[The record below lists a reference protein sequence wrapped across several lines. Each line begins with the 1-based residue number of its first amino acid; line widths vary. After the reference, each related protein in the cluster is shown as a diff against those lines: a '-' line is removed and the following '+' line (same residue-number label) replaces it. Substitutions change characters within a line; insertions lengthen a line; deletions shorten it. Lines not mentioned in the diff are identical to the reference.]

1 MSDILKTAAIQL
13 DISWSSKEENMHK
26 VFDALSSLQ
35 SYIDIAVLPEMFTT
49 GFICVPDDARRLAE
63 PMDGM
68 TLNTLRQWS
77 QKFGMALCGSFIAL
91 EDDRVYN
98 RAFFIDPSGDEYYYD
113 KHHLFSISGED
124 DAYSPGTEIMPI
136 FNFKGWNI
144 SMAVCFDLRFPAW
157 LRNNNVT
164 PYDLLIIMSNWP
176 DSRVYA
182 WKHLLIA
189 RAIENQAYVLG
200 CNRSGSDNYGV
211 YSGASMIIDPKGRP
225 IQQAVDDN
233 LCTGELSRS
242 DLEIFRKKFPVLNE
256 TDRFRFSI

>member
-1 MSDILKTAAIQL
+1 MSEVLKTAAVQL
-13 DISWSSKEENMHK
+13 DISWASKEENMSK
-26 VFDALSSLQ
+26 ALDALSSLPAD
-35 SYIDIAVLPEMFTT
+35 IDIAVLPEMFTT
-49 GFICVPDDARRLAE
+49 GFICAPDEARLLAE
-63 PMDGM
+63 PVDGTTM
-68 TLNTLRQWS
+68 NELRLWS
-77 QKFGMALCGSFIAL
+77 RKSDTALCGSFIAL
-91 EDDRVYN
+91 ENGHVYN
-98 RAFFIDPSGDEYYYD
+98 RAFFIEPSGNEHYYD

-124 DAYSPGTEIMPI
+124 DAYSPGTEVMPI

-176 DSRVYA
+176 DSRVYT

-200 CNRSGSDNYGV
+200 CNRSGADNYGV

-225 IQQAVDDN
+225 IQQHLDDTFC
-233 LCTGELSRS
+233 LAELSLA

-256 TDRFRFSI
+256 TDHFRFSI

>member
-1 MSDILKTAAIQL
+1 MNDILKTAAIQL
-13 DISWSSKEENMHK
+13 DISWASKEENMRK
-26 VFDALSSLQ
+26 ALDALSSLPAD
-35 SYIDIAVLPEMFTT
+35 IDIAVLPEMFTT
-49 GFICVPDDARRLAE
+49 GFICVPDDARMLAE
-63 PMDGM
+63 PMNGT

-77 QKFGMALCGSFIAL
+77 RKFDKALCGSFIAL
-91 EDDRVYN
+91 ENDRVYN
-98 RAFFIDPSGDEYYYD
+98 RAFFIEPSGNEHYYD

-124 DAYSPGTEIMPI
+124 DAYSTGTEMMPI
-136 FNFKGWNI
+136 FKFKGWNI

-157 LRNNNVT
+157 LRNNNAT

-200 CNRSGSDNYGV
+200 CNRSGTDNYGV

-225 IQQAVDDN
+225 IQQVLDDTV
-233 LCTGELSRS
+233 CTGELSLTE
-242 DLEIFRKKFPVLNE
+242 LEIFRKKFPVLNE
-256 TDRFRFSI
+256 TDRFSFTI